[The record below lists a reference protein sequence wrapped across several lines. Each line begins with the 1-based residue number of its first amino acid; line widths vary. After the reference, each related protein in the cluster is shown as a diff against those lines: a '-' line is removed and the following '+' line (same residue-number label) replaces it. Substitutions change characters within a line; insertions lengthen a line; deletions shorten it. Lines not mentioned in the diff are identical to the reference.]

1 MGGAPT
7 RFDVFTD
14 EEVVKK
20 YPWYPK
26 VMWLAMYAKPVP
38 EFQYSAQMIEVVGR
52 ELSLAATGEKTIKE
66 ALDTAA
72 KELDKLA
79 KLAGLWKK

>member
-14 EEVVKK
+14 EEVVQR

-26 VMWLAMYAKPVP
+26 VMWLVMYAKPVP
-38 EFQYSAQMIEVVGR
+38 EFLYSAQMIEIVGR
-52 ELSLAATGEKTIKE
+52 ELSLAAAGEKSIKS

-72 KELDKLA
+72 KELEKLA
-79 KLAGLWKK
+79 RMAGLLK